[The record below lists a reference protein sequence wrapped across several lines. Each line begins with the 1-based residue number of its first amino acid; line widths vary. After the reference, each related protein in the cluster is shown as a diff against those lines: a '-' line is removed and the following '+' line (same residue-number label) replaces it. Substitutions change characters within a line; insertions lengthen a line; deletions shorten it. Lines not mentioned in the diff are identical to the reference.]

1 MKYFTSLHSITFI
14 ASTNLIKIKQCLE
27 KLPSSDLLQH
37 LSINLNNILQDALG
51 FDVVNQPLLSIKHF
65 KIDCPY
71 FNDFL
76 KLALLFPN
84 LVSLHL
90 SPENYHNYSHIL
102 IIVPANCLSNLKF
115 LRMNNVPTFDTIEF
129 IFQLCPQLQIL
140 KVTCHTKYNI
150 RLMIKAQDWEQH
162 LSLMKS
168 LKKIE
173 INVRGLHHGGVIDV
187 SKYETKFWKERN
199 LTAIKYIDHKP
210 FNRFFVSDNQAAL
223 LIK

>member
-1 MKYFTSLHSITFI
+1 
-14 ASTNLIKIKQCLE
+14 
-27 KLPSSDLLQH
+27 
-37 LSINLNNILQDALG
+37 
-51 FDVVNQPLLSIKHF
+51 
-65 KIDCPY
+65 
-71 FNDFL
+71 
-76 KLALLFPN
+76 
-84 LVSLHL
+84 
-90 SPENYHNYSHIL
+90 
-102 IIVPANCLSNLKF
+102 
-115 LRMNNVPTFDTIEF
+115 
-129 IFQLCPQLQIL
+129 PQLQIL

-150 RLMIKAQDWEQH
+150 RLMIKAQDSEQH

>member
-27 KLPSSDLLQH
+27 KIPSSDRLQH
-37 LSINLNNILQDALG
+37 LSINLNNILQGNTRNLYTTIYRLNNLKQFEFHCIKDA
-51 FDVVNQPLLSIKHF
+51 
-65 KIDCPY
+65 
-71 FNDFL
+71 
-76 KLALLFPN
+76 

-210 FNRFFVSDNQAAL
+210 FNRFFVLDNQAAL